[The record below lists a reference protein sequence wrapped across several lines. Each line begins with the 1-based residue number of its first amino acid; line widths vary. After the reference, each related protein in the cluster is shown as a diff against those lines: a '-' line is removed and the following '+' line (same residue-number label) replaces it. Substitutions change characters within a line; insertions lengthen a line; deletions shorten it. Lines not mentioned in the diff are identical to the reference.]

1 MSRTIR
7 KNASRVGNKVTKKEN
22 QNRTRNMMVVNED
35 YTDVLSIDSYAE
47 NLMGSVEGKVS
58 PELFG
63 LLNEMLLG
71 FCNDMQVVIAWGL
84 ENFAC
89 AHIIHKSGC
98 LSVDSVLGACYS
110 WIAEEHGIDQEVI
123 MKLMTNCKNN

>member
-1 MSRTIR
+1 MTKEIK
-7 KNASRVGNKVTKKEN
+7 KNASRVGNKATKRGD
-22 QNRTRNMMVVNED
+22 QNRTRNMMVLNED

-47 NLMGSVEGKVS
+47 NLMGGVEGKVS

-71 FCNDMQVVIAWGL
+71 FCDDMQVVMAWGL
-84 ENFAC
+84 ENFAS

-110 WIAEEHGIDQEVI
+110 WIAEEHGIDQEEI
-123 MKLMTNCKNN
+123 MKLMSNRKNN